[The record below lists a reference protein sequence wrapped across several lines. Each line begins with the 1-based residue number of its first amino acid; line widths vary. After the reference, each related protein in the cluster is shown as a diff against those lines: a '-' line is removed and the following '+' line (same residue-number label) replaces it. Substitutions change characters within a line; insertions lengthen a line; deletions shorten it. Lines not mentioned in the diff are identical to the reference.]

1 MRQVPPTA
9 IVEANRSRSLSH
21 AGHLGERV
29 VDLLE
34 RGAAEGC
41 LQLLAIDALAALME
55 EAA

>member
-1 MRQVPPTA
+1 M
-9 IVEANRSRSLSH
+9 VERNRSRSLSN

-41 LQLLAIDALAALME
+41 LPLSEIDALAALME